1 MTEQWLLKPKNTLKL
16 VQAISDTL
24 KVSLQSTDKPSFRY
38 YTESELLE
46 VPDLRLSSRIH
57 PDDRDD
63 VEVTGKPS
71 ID

>member
-1 MTEQWLLKPKNTLKL
+1 M
-16 VQAISDTL
+16 QAISDTL

-38 YTESELLE
+38 YTETELLE

-63 VEVTGKPS
+63 VEVTGNLY
-71 ID
+71 INERNRIRN

>member
-1 MTEQWLLKPKNTLKL
+1 

-24 KVSLQSTDKPSFRY
+24 VTSLHGPSEPSYRY

-57 PDDRDD
+57 PDDRND
-63 VEVTGKPS
+63 VEVTGEDRLECHIPFH
-71 ID
+71 